1 MEAEHGQEAM
11 MSSGQ
16 LPVGFR
22 FMPTDKELVTHYLM
36 NKVFDRPVPAAEAIQ
51 DIDATQFYSTHPK
64 NLVTFSCGEREW
76 FFFIHEDDE
85 NCSPS
90 AQGRRNIRVVGNGVG
105 FWKPN
110 GSENPIHNEDGNVCA
125 SKIFLTYF
133 SGSLRKAKKTHWKM
147 VEYHLHSDSHTEE
160 EYQVQR
166 REWVLGQ
173 LKRGNAYNGH

>member
-1 MEAEHGQEAM
+1 M
-11 MSSGQ
+11 
-16 LPVGFR
+16 
-22 FMPTDKELVTHYLM
+22 YLQILSDSRC
-36 NKVFDRPVPAAEAIQ
+36 NINILIAYA
-51 DIDATQFYSTHPK
+51 
-64 NLVTFSCGEREW
+64 VTFSCGEREW

-85 NCSPS
+85 NCSAS

-110 GSENPIHNEDGNVCA
+110 GSENPIHNEDGNVYA

-160 EYQVQR
+160 EYQGKKKVR
-166 REWVLGQ
+166 NIESFGIREMCYVAIVFPFVPFLLTTSLMKAAPQ
-173 LKRGNAYNGH
+173 EYVRHNVF